1 MDAELYF
8 QPKFKTYI
16 RTEKAGYINFKD
28 VEQFGVVT
36 RDLLKTGRREK
47 GDIVLPFTGMRLRVK
62 LGDYVEKFDYLSA
75 IYSEKELTPEEYE
88 TFKSLFT
95 IQDDKPTVPPI
106 IAEVIK

>member
-1 MDAELYF
+1 
-8 QPKFKTYI
+8 
-16 RTEKAGYINFKD
+16 
-28 VEQFGVVT
+28 
-36 RDLLKTGRREK
+36 
-47 GDIVLPFTGMRLRVK
+47 MRLRVK